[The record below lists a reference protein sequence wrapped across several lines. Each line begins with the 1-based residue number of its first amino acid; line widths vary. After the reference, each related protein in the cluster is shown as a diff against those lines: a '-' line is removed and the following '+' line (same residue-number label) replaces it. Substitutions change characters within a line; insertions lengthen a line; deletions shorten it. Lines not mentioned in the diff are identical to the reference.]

1 MKNNCLNSMNYKEQ
15 KLDELD
21 LKIVAELEKDGRISF
36 SALGETVGLSK
47 TPCWNRVKALAER
60 GVIQGY
66 SADIDPAA
74 LGLTIRALVHVVV
87 DFEHYKQFE
96 HAIMAHKSVRS
107 CQAVTGEFD
116 YVLEILASDIG
127 AFDHLLRADLSRLPG
142 VQRFNTAIST
152 RIVKSH
158 GAYSIM

>member
-1 MKNNCLNSMNYKEQ
+1 MPDNI
-15 KLDELD
+15 D
-21 LKIVAELEKDGRISF
+21 LKIISELEKDGRVSF
-36 SALGETVGLSK
+36 SALGEIVGLSK
-47 TPCWNRVKALAER
+47 TPCWNRVKALTEK

-66 SADIDPAA
+66 SADIAPSA

-87 DFEHYKQFE
+87 NFEHYIEFE
-96 HAIMAHKSVRS
+96 QAIVEHKSVRS

-152 RIVKSH
+152 RMVKAQ

>member
-1 MKNNCLNSMNYKEQ
+1 M
-15 KLDELD
+15 LDELD
-21 LKIVAELEKDGRISF
+21 LKIIAELETDGRISF
-36 SALGETVGLSK
+36 SALSETVGLSK
-47 TPCWNRVKALAER
+47 TPCWNRVKALAEK

-66 SADIDPAA
+66 SADIEPSA
-74 LGLTIRALVHVVV
+74 LGLAIRALVHVVV
-87 DFEHYKQFE
+87 DFEHYQEFE
-96 HAIMAHKSVRS
+96 GAILAHKAVRS

-152 RIVKSH
+152 RMVKAR